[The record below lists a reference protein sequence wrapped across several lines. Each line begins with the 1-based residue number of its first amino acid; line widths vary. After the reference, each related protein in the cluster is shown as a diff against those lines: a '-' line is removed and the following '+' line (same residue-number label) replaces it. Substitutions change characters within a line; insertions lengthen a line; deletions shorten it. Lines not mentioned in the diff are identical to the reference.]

1 MSTKHDF
8 KGLMKERHSA
18 RRFLP
23 KEIPEETLK
32 EIVRICLDS
41 PSWCN
46 SQPWNVYVVSGK
58 PLEEIKKEWIAK
70 NEQKIKGYGDI
81 QPVHRTEF
89 SERCQK
95 NMQEEFKLIEETT
108 KDPELK
114 SFWRANIECF
124 NAPTVVYLTV
134 HKGHSKWSIYD
145 LGGFGMA
152 LMLAAKDLGVDSV
165 VAYELIKY
173 PDVLRKNVNIPDTE
187 DIAIGIALGYET
199 DDAVNK
205 FRAKKHTVEEV
216 CHFVK

>member
-1 MSTKHDF
+1 MASKYNF
-8 KGLMKERHSA
+8 KGLMKDRHSA
-18 RRFLP
+18 RDFQK

-32 EIVRICLDS
+32 EIVRIALDS

-58 PLEEIKKEWIAK
+58 PLEEIRKVWIAK
-70 NEQKIKGYGDI
+70 NDEKIKGYADL

-95 NMQEEFKLIEETT
+95 NMEEEFKLIKEST
-108 KDPELK
+108 KDPELQA
-114 SFWRANIECF
+114 FWRKNIECF
-124 NAPTVVYLTV
+124 NAPTIVYLTL
-134 HKGHSKWSIYD
+134 HKGHSKWSCYD

-165 VAYELIKY
+165 VAYELAKY
-173 PDVLRKNVNIPDTE
+173 PDVIRKFVKIPENE
-187 DIAIGIALGYET
+187 DIAVGIALGYEN
-199 DDAVNK
+199 DDIVNK
-205 FRAKKHTVEEV
+205 FRAKKSTLEDV

>member
-1 MSTKHDF
+1 MASQFNF
-8 KGLMKERHSA
+8 KELMKQRHSA
-18 RRFLP
+18 RKFQQ

-32 EIVRICLDS
+32 SIITTALDS

-58 PLEEIKKEWIAK
+58 PLEEIKKVWISK
-70 NEQKIKGYGDI
+70 NDEKIKGYADI

-95 NMQEEFKLIEETT
+95 NMQEEFKLIEEKT

-114 SFWRANIECF
+114 TFWRYNIECF
-124 NAPTVVYLTV
+124 NAPAIVYLTV

-152 LMLAAKDLGVDSV
+152 LMLAAKDHGVDSV
-165 VAYELIKY
+165 VAYELAKY
-173 PDVLRKNVNIPDTE
+173 PDVLRQYAKIPDSE
-187 DIAIGIALGYET
+187 DIAVGIALGYET
-199 DDAVNK
+199 EDDVNK
-205 FRAKKHTVEEV
+205 FRAKKHTLDEV
-216 CHFVK
+216 CHFIK